1 MLFGSDLVHILFMFM
16 KLKLKLCDEFCQCS
30 SLGDE
35 VRVFIYSGDA
45 FDPKGN
51 YHNWLFE
58 SGTTFKL

>member
-16 KLKLKLCDEFCQCS
+16 CDEFCQCS

-35 VRVFIYSGDA
+35 VRVFIYSWDA

-58 SGTTFKL
+58 SGATIKL